1 MIYSAWGIDGI
12 ANTFVEGDLLSEQ
25 QRQLDPDLELVKL
38 FDAPSWNDAMR
49 QYYEWQ
55 GWEPYQP
62 MLDANGKEYPE
73 DSSPK

>member
-49 QYYEWQ
+49 QYNEWQ

-62 MLDANGKEYPE
+62 MLDANGQEYPE